1 MQYEMIDET
10 EAPAKPK
17 EMSKKARASLA
28 LINALTP
35 GKVAKVTVP
44 EGENL
49 RGVKLSLS
57 RVGALN
63 NRKVETWD
71 DGSYVYVKL
80 AD

>member
-1 MQYEMIDET
+1 M
-10 EAPAKPK
+10 P
-17 EMSKKARASLA
+17 
-28 LINALTP
+28 TP

-63 NRKVETWD
+63 NRKVVTWD
-71 DGSYVYVKL
+71 ADGFVFVKL